1 MTAIAR
7 AELTMLAR
15 NRIVALSALL
25 MPLAFAVY
33 LVAMR
38 DTFGGGGP
46 VAALQVLVMA
56 AFGVYITATTTLAG
70 RRQTLFLKRLR
81 SGSVPDRA
89 VLDGL
94 LAPVV
99 AVNLVQIAAV
109 LVVVGLTGAAPAQV
123 WPVLLAVLA
132 VEAMFVGLA
141 LATWGV
147 TTSPEH
153 AQVTTMPLFLLTLG
167 IAAWSLIAGVKDLAV
182 VKLALPGGAAAALV
196 SEAWTSG
203 ITPGRALLLVAPT
216 LGWAAVGVLI
226 ARATLRWEPRT

>member
-1 MTAIAR
+1 MTAVAR

-15 NRIVALSALL
+15 NRVVAVCALL

-46 VAALQVLVMA
+46 VAALQVVVMA

-81 SGSVPDRA
+81 SGALPDRA
-89 VLDGL
+89 VLAGL
-94 LAPVV
+94 LLPVV
-99 AVNLVQIAAV
+99 GVNLAQI
-109 LVVVGLTGAAPAQV
+109 VVVLGVVAATGSAPSQV
-123 WPVLLAVLA
+123 VVVLAAVLA
-132 VEAMFVGLA
+132 VEAMFLALA

-153 AQVTTMPLFLLTLG
+153 AQVTTVPLFLLTLG
-167 IAAWSLIAGVKDLAV
+167 AAAWTLLTGVDDLAA

-203 ITPGRALLLVAPT
+203 VTAACALLLLGPT
-216 LGWAAVGVLI
+216 LGWAAVGLLVT
-226 ARATLRWEPRT
+226 RATLRWEPRS